1 MVDPEKGAE
10 ETFALNTLG
19 LIREGDDGDAEW
31 RIVRGK
37 YRDSVSR
44 HDFFITVGR
53 PDLAKRESSRRS
65 RQTLLVVGGLGAILA
80 GSWVLFATASEG
92 GWDPHWALGAGLVAG
107 GFISFYW
114 VSDVFSGPDL
124 KVDEA
129 EGLIRRYNEHLQD
142 RLQRP
147 TDRDKRIQV
156 VQSLHL
162 APWFAPGSGGGLAV
176 AARF

>member
-31 RIVRGK
+31 RIYRGK
-37 YRDSVSR
+37 YRESVSR

-53 PDLAKRESSRRS
+53 PDLAQRDSTRRS
-65 RQTLLVVGGLGAILA
+65 RHSLFVVGGIAAIVA
-80 GSWVLFATASEG
+80 GGWMFFASVSEG
-92 GWDPHWALGAGLVAG
+92 GWDPPWGVGAGLMAG
-107 GFISFYW
+107 GLISFYW
-114 VSDVFSGPDL
+114 ISDVFAGPDL
-124 KVDEA
+124 NVDEA
-129 EGLIRRYNEHLQD
+129 EGLIRRYNERLQD

-147 TDRDKRIQV
+147 NDRDKHIQA

-162 APWFAPGSGGGLAV
+162 APWLAPGSGGVAV